1 MTEQTPNDQ
10 FHASSFMQGHNA
22 EYLEQLYAQYAR
34 DPGAVDA
41 AWAEFFRQM
50 GDADADVVAEAT
62 GPSWARTDWPPVPSG
77 DLTAALT
84 GEWPE
89 PPPKPEAKIEAEAA
103 GKKIAEKAAEM
114 GAQISDDTI
123 KRAVLD
129 SIRALMLIRAYR
141 IRGHLM
147 ADLDPLGMRD
157 QPSQNELDPQSYG
170 FAESDMDRPIFID
183 KVLGLE
189 IATMRQIVDIVKRT
203 YCGTFALQ
211 YMHISDPAQ
220 AGWLKERIE
229 GFGKEI
235 HFTKMGRKAILNK
248 MVEAEGFEK
257 FLHVKYMGTKRFGL
271 DGGESLIPAMEQII
285 KRGGALGIR
294 DIVIGMPHRGRLSVL
309 ANVMQKPYRAI
320 FNEFQGGSYKPED
333 VDGSGDVKYHL
344 GASSDREFD
353 GNSVHL
359 SLTANP
365 SHLEAVN
372 PVVLGKA
379 RAKQDQQK
387 DQERTTVLSILLHG
401 DAAFAGQGV
410 IAECFAL
417 SGLKG
422 HRTGGTIHIVVNN
435 QIGFTTAPHFSRS
448 SPYPT
453 DNALVVEAPIFH
465 VNGDDPEAVV
475 HAAKVATEF
484 RQKFHKDVVLDIFC
498 YRRFGH
504 NEGDEPMFTNPL
516 MYKKIKTHKTTLSLY
531 TERLVRDGLIPEG
544 EIEDMKTAFQ
554 AFLNTEFEAGKDYK
568 PNKADWLDGRWSH
581 LDRKQEEYARGA
593 TAITRDTVNE
603 LGAALTTAPEGFP
616 LHRTI
621 GRLLDSK
628 RQMFESGTGFDWATG
643 EAMAFGSLL
652 TEGFPVRL
660 SGQDATRGTFSQR
673 HSGLINQDTEER
685 FYPLNH
691 IREGQAHFDVIDSML
706 SEYAVLGFEYGY
718 TLAEPNALVLWEA
731 QFGDFANGAQI
742 MFDQFISSGEAKW
755 LRMSG
760 LVVLLPHGFE
770 GQGPEHSSARLER
783 FLQMCGGDNW
793 IVANCT
799 TPANYFHILRRQM
812 HRSFRKPLILMTP
825 KSLLRHKLAVSS
837 ADDFTTGSSFHR
849 VLWDDAQ
856 KGSSDTDLVADDKIR
871 RVVMCSG
878 KVYYDLLE
886 ERDARGINDIYL
898 MRVEQ
903 FYPFPAMS
911 MVKELGRFK
920 GAETIWCQEEPKNQG
935 AWNFI
940 EPNIEWV
947 LGRIKAKHP
956 RPAYVG
962 RPASASPATG
972 LAGQHKAQQAAI
984 VNDALNIEGK

>member
-1 MTEQTPNDQ
+1 MTEHLPNSA

-22 EYLEQLYAQYAR
+22 EYLEQLYAQYAK

-41 AWAEFFRQM
+41 AWADFFRQM
-50 GDADADVVAEAT
+50 GDAKPDVEREAE
-62 GPSWARTDWPPVPSG
+62 GPSWARTDWPPMPTD
-77 DLTAALT
+77 DLTSALT
-84 GEWPE
+84 GEWAE
-89 PPPKPEAKIEAEAA
+89 IDAKAA
-103 GKKIAEKAAEM
+103 GDKIKDKAVSKGVEVSED
-114 GAQISDDTI
+114 QI

-129 SIRALMLIRAYR
+129 SLRALMLIRAYR
-141 IRGHLM
+141 IRGHL
-147 ADLDPLGMRD
+147 AANLDPLGMRTASTH
-157 QPSQNELDPQSYG
+157 PELDPKTYG

-183 KVLGLE
+183 NVLGLQM
-189 IATMRQIVDIVKRT
+189 ASMRQIVEIVKRT

-211 YMHISDPAQ
+211 YMHISNPEEA
-220 AGWLKERIE
+220 AWLKERIE
-229 GFGKEI
+229 GYGKEI
-235 HFTKMGRKAILNK
+235 AFTKEGRKAILNK
-248 MVEAEGFEK
+248 MVESEGFEK

-271 DGGESLIPAMEQII
+271 DGGEALIPAMEQII
-285 KRGGALGIR
+285 KRGGALGVN
-294 DIVIGMPHRGRLSVL
+294 DIVIGMPHRGRLNIL
-309 ANVMQKPYRAI
+309 ANVMRKPYRAI
-320 FNEFQGGSYKPED
+320 FNEFQGGSFKPED

-372 PVVLGKA
+372 PVVIGKV
-379 RAKQDQQK
+379 RAKQDQMG
-387 DQERTTVLSILLHG
+387 DTDRTKVMGILLHG

-410 IAECFAL
+410 VAEGFGL

-422 HRTGGTIHIVVNN
+422 HRTGGTMHIVVNN

-453 DNALVVEAPIFH
+453 DIALMVEAPIFH

-504 NEGDEPMFTNPL
+504 NEGDEPMFTNPI

-531 TERLVRDGLIPEG
+531 TERLVKDGLIPEG
-544 EIEDMKTAFQ
+544 EIEDMKAAFQ
-554 AFLNTEFEAGKDYK
+554 AHLNDEFEAGKDYK

-581 LDRKQEEYARGA
+581 LDKNKDEYVRGD
-593 TAITRDTVNE
+593 TAISPDTLAEIGN
-603 LGAALTTAPEGFP
+603 ALTHSPKDVA
-616 LHRTI
+616 LHKTV
-621 GRLLDSK
+621 GRLLDHK
-628 RQMFESGTGFDWATG
+628 KQMFEAGKGFDWATG
-643 EAMAFGSLL
+643 EALAFGSLL
-652 TEGFPVRL
+652 TEGYPVRL

-673 HSGLINQDTEER
+673 HSGFIHQETEER
-685 FYPLNH
+685 YYPLNN
-691 IREGQAHFDVIDSML
+691 IRAGQSQYEVIDSML
-706 SEYAVLGFEYGY
+706 SEYAVLGFEYGFS
-718 TLAEPNALVLWEA
+718 LAEPNSLVLWEA

-742 MFDQFISSGEAKW
+742 MFDQFISSGESKW

-760 LVVLLPHGFE
+760 LVCLLPHGFE

-783 FLQMCGGDNW
+783 FLQMCGQDNW

-799 TPANYFHILRRQM
+799 TPANYFHILRRQL
-812 HRSFRKPLILMTP
+812 HRTFRKPLILVTP
-825 KSLLRHKLAVSS
+825 KSLLRHKLAVST
-837 ADDFTTGSSFHR
+837 AEEFTTGSSFHR

-856 KGSSDTDLVADDKIR
+856 HGNSDTKLAKDDKIK

-886 ERDARGINDIYL
+886 ERDARGIEDVYL
-898 MRVEQ
+898 MRIEQ
-903 FYPFPAMS
+903 YYPFPAHS
-911 MVKELGRFK
+911 LINELERFK
-920 GAETIWCQEEPKNQG
+920 GAEIIWCQEEPKNQG
-935 AWNFI
+935 AWTFI

-947 LGRIKAKHP
+947 LTRIGAENKRP
-956 RPAYVG
+956 RYVG
-962 RPASASPATG
+962 RATSASPATG
-972 LAGQHKAQQAAI
+972 LASQHKAQQEAL
-984 VNDALNIEGK
+984 VNEALSIEGK